1 MISAQNVVVYDQ
13 FGIPSFMVRFT
24 KEKNEALFAGGSS
37 AVHPA
42 FIIGGEEVDEIF
54 ISQYANT
61 IIDGRAYSLPLQQP
75 ATSLNYEAAMAAC
88 FGKGEGWHLMTAA
101 EYALVLHHSH
111 RAGTMP
117 HGNTS
122 YGKYH
127 GNPEERGTQFSED
140 SGKTLTGS
148 GPATWT
154 HDHTIHGVH
163 DLVGNVWEWNAG
175 LRLMNGEI
183 QIIPDNNAAAPHD
196 YSEGSPLWQPILK
209 DGKTMKYGIDN
220 EDEVKLTTEEVEEGW
235 TGSRWETVQSDV
247 EVPEIVKAL
256 ALMPTDKQDLQSV
269 LYVDTEAERLPFRG
283 GSFHYTSNAGLGAL
297 GLNLP
302 RSYVSTTVGFRSAFY
317 RKTGN

>member
-1 MISAQNVVVYDQ
+1 MINAQNVVVFDQ

-24 KEKNEALFAGGSS
+24 KEQNKDLFPGGSA

-42 FIIGGEEVDEIF
+42 FIIGGEEVDEIY

-61 IIDGRAYSLPLQQP
+61 IVDGRAYSCPLQAP

-88 FGKGEGWHLMTAA
+88 FGKGDGWHLMTAA

-111 RAGTMP
+111 RAGTLP

-127 GNPEERGTQFSED
+127 GNPEERGTRVSED

-148 GPATWT
+148 GPVTWT
-154 HDHTIHGVH
+154 HDHTVHGVA

-175 LRLMNGEI
+175 LRMMNGEI
-183 QIIPDNNAAAPHD
+183 QIIQDNNAAAPHD
-196 YSEGSPLWQPILK
+196 YSHESPLWQPIQA
-209 DGKTMKYGIDN
+209 DGKTLKYGFTD
-220 EDEVKLTTEEVEEGW
+220 EGEVKLTTKDVEEAW
-235 TGSRWETVQSDV
+235 DGSRWESVKSDV
-247 EVPEIVKAL
+247 EAPEIVKAL
-256 ALMPTDKQDLQSV
+256 ALMPTDSQDTKSV
-269 LYVDTEAERLPFRG
+269 LYVDTEAERLPYRG
-283 GSFHYTSNAGLGAL
+283 GGWDHGSNAGLGAL
-297 GLNLP
+297 RLYGP
-302 RSYVSTTVGFRSAFY
+302 RSIVSTNIGFRSAFY